1 MFIICLTFS
10 IKAKVSDY
18 VRVKDVIVCNATENN
33 STLPS
38 FTEAHCNK
46 TQINEFSPYK
56 QQVWVKAV
64 VDIPQEFGAYDRP
77 LGLFLSGKM
86 ASRVYLNGFL
96 LGSNG
101 GPAVMRQNE
110 IIGKMDAVLYLRSD
124 QVKTGRNEIIIL
136 MSGHRSFLKLAYPIH
151 HIAIGPYQ
159 FPPSIALQG
168 YLPSFVPF
176 GILLI
181 GAFYFG
187 TVALY
192 RRQEKRY
199 LLLPIAA
206 LFAVG
211 QLLAEVSRG
220 LIQYDYPYHDVRLVF
235 ILLFATATGMCL
247 LIHIID
253 RFDCRHKTLV
263 VIASLVIT
271 ATAIFTEDAFS
282 AKTLRALQV
291 PAVIGVIV
299 AGNAFRLGKSKA
311 LNYAISLLIF
321 SIIIQPVLNAFLDI
335 YFFYLVA
342 GLLTYLFVQQIR
354 INELEKQQLAVERS
368 RAERLQQILEEND
381 EKQSPSVIKVSASG
395 RIELIP
401 ADKIIYCKSA
411 VDYVELFVE
420 GKGSILRTGS
430 LSELEK
436 ELPSVFLRVH
446 RSYVVNSAFVKSLK
460 REPNGAGYLLLATG
474 VEVPVS
480 RRIMPSVRRA
490 LN

>member
-1 MFIICLTFS
+1 
-10 IKAKVSDY
+10 
-18 VRVKDVIVCNATENN
+18 
-33 STLPS
+33 
-38 FTEAHCNK
+38 
-46 TQINEFSPYK
+46 
-56 QQVWVKAV
+56 
-64 VDIPQEFGAYDRP
+64 
-77 LGLFLSGKM
+77 
-86 ASRVYLNGFL
+86 
-96 LGSNG
+96 
-101 GPAVMRQNE
+101 
-110 IIGKMDAVLYLRSD
+110 
-124 QVKTGRNEIIIL
+124 
-136 MSGHRSFLKLAYPIH
+136 
-151 HIAIGPYQ
+151 
-159 FPPSIALQG
+159 
-168 YLPSFVPF
+168 
-176 GILLI
+176 LLI